1 MTRRVV
7 QLREWESDHR
17 EFGLSL
23 TDADRALAHALG
35 DGAGRLGVTELADSL
50 RLDATAWVGVVRFS
64 ELEIQVVPKLVGEN
78 LGILQMLEYS
88 SGLGAL
94 ARLDAARTL
103 ATERDGSLVDLLALL
118 LAEGSIRIAKQ
129 GILHDYV
136 TREESL
142 ARVRGRLLVFEQV
155 TRRYG
160 QLQTLE
166 CRFDELETD
175 IPENQLLA
183 AGLAI
188 AKRAANDPEV
198 RRLAARAHAI
208 YSEVADP
215 AASLIDPPVF
225 DYNRRNEHYR
235 PAHLIARMFI
245 RNLAVN
251 DLYAPGSGDS
261 FAFLLDM
268 NLLFEDFITRVL
280 ADVFRDT
287 DVRVRP
293 QVRDTTL
300 IRDARTGRPYAAV
313 IPDIL
318 LESGVDPVSQVPVDA
333 KYKLYDERKIDQ
345 GDIYQTFFYA
355 WAYADE
361 DTLTDA
367 PAFILYPGSIGS
379 TGVRLRAQARAAGR
393 GASIRAVPV
402 NVPALLAAIRA
413 HEEVQVPELSDAMRL
428 MRLQAESVHQGSLV
442 TSM

>member
-1 MTRRVV
+1 MSRRVV
-7 QLREWESDHR
+7 QLREWQSDHR
-17 EFGLSL
+17 EFGVTL
-23 TDADRALAHALG
+23 TEADRALARALG

-50 RLDATAWVGVVRFS
+50 RFDTTAWVGVVRFS

-88 SGLGAL
+88 SSLGAL

-103 ATERDGSLVDLLALL
+103 ATDRDGSLVDLLALL

-142 ARVRGRLLVFEQV
+142 AQMRGRLLAYEQV
-155 TRRYG
+155 TRRFG
-160 QLQTLE
+160 QVQALE

-188 AKRAANDPEV
+188 AKRAARDPDV
-198 RRLAARAHAI
+198 RRLAARAHAMFT
-208 YSEVADP
+208 EVADP
-215 AASLIDPPVF
+215 APALLDPPDF
-225 DYNRRNEHYR
+225 DYSRRNEHYR
-235 PAHLIARMFI
+235 PAHVIARLFI

-261 FAFLLDM
+261 FAFMLDM
-268 NLLFEDFITRVL
+268 NRLFEDFITRVL
-280 ADVFRDT
+280 REVFRDT
-287 DVRVRP
+287 EVRVRA
-293 QVRDTTL
+293 QARDRTL
-300 IRDARTGRPYAAV
+300 ITDARTGKPYAAV

-318 LESGVDPVSQVPVDA
+318 LEQGAEPVRQVPVDA
-333 KYKLYDERKIDQ
+333 KYKLYDDRKIDQ

-355 WAYADE
+355 WAYADAK
-361 DTLTDA
+361 DPADA
-367 PAFILYPGSIGS
+367 PAFIIYPASSGSSGTHLS
-379 TGVRLRAQARAAGR
+379 ARARAGGR

-402 NVPALLAAIRA
+402 DVPLLLAAIRDRMPVTLPA
-413 HEEVQVPELSDAMRL
+413 LHEAILSV
-428 MRLQAESVHQGSLV
+428 AE
-442 TSM
+442 

>member
-17 EFGLSL
+17 EVGLSL
-23 TDADRALAHALG
+23 TDADRALARALG

-64 ELEIQVVPKLVGEN
+64 ELEIQIVPKLVGEN

-188 AKRAANDPEV
+188 AKRAANDPDV
-198 RRLAARAHAI
+198 RRLVARAHAI
-208 YSEVADP
+208 YSEAADS

-225 DYNRRNEHYR
+225 DYTRRNEHYR

-251 DLYAPGSGDS
+251 DLYAPGSGES

-268 NLLFEDFITRVL
+268 NRLFEDFITRVL
-280 ADVFRDT
+280 QDVFRDT

-293 QVRDTTL
+293 QVRDSSL
-300 IRDARTGRPYAAV
+300 IRDARTGKPYAAV

-318 LESGVDPVSQVPVDA
+318 LESGVNPVRQVPVDA
-333 KYKLYDERKIDQ
+333 KYKLYDQRKIDQ

-361 DTLTDA
+361 DSVTDA
-367 PAFILYPGSIGS
+367 PAFILYPGAIDSMGAH
-379 TGVRLRAQARAAGR
+379 LRAQARSAGR

-402 NVPALLAAIRA
+402 DVPALLGAIRA
-413 HEEVQVPELSDAMRL
+413 RARIQIPELGDAMWP
-428 MRLQAESVHQGSLV
+428 AAS
-442 TSM
+442 